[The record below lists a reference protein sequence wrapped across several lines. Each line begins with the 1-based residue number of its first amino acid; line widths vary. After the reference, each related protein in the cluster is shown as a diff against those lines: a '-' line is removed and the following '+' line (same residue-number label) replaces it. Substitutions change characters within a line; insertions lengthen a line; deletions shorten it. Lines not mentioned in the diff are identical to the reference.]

1 MSERPDDDVAGPEV
15 DPGAGSPTVDDPNQA
30 SFLGGAAGATG
41 AAPAA
46 EPAAGGAD
54 YRVFARKYRPMTF
67 DQLIGQDAMVRTLT
81 NAFATGRVAH
91 AFILTGVRGIGKT
104 TTARIIAKGLNC
116 NGPDGAGGPT
126 VSPCGVCRTCVDI
139 AQDRHVDVMEMDAA
153 SRTGVDDIRE
163 ILDGVRYRP
172 VAARYKVYI
181 IDEVHMLSRNAF
193 NALLKTLEEPPE
205 HAKFIFA
212 TTEVRKV
219 PLTVLSRCQRFDL
232 RRVGEA
238 ALAENLAWIAAAEGA
253 VPEPE
258 ALRMLVRAA
267 DGSVRDGQSL
277 LDQAIA
283 HGTGTIT
290 ADQVRAMLG
299 LADATQIYDL
309 LDVVMA
315 GEVGAALAQLS
326 ALYAAGA
333 EPLVVLQDLTELVHA
348 LTRRKIAPAADT
360 AAAVSEGEA
369 RRASEM
375 AERLSVPV
383 LTRAWQ
389 LLLKGLSEVQAA
401 PIALSAVEMVLVRL
415 AYASTLP
422 PPGELIKRLT
432 EAGEKADRPAAAAE
446 AAPAETAPVETAPVE
461 TAPVEAAPPRTA
473 LAVGGG
479 AAPPRPVGEP
489 APLEVPPQAT
499 AAPALRT
506 ETASAPDPKDFR
518 ALVAL
523 FGTRREAQ
531 LRNHLYTNVHLV
543 AFEPGRLEIRVTEAA
558 PRDLSGQVLR
568 RLRDWCGSHWTVSV
582 AEQPGAPTLAEQD
595 RAAVASRTTAAAQD
609 PVVQA
614 VLAAFPGARIE
625 QVRPLPVAAAPAADP
640 SDDDVDD
647 DDYPGDDR

>member
-1 MSERPDDDVAGPEV
+1 MSERPDDDVAGSEA
-15 DPGAGSPTVDDPNQA
+15 DPSAGSPTIDDPNQA
-30 SFLGGAAGATG
+30 SVLGGAADAPA

-46 EPAAGGAD
+46 VSDTGGAD

-126 VSPCGVCRTCVDI
+126 VSPCGVCRNCVDI

-193 NALLKTLEEPPE
+193 NALLKTLEEPPQ

-238 ALAENLAWIAAAEGA
+238 ALAENLAAIAAAEGA

-258 ALRMLVRAA
+258 ALRILVRAA

-315 GEVGAALAQLS
+315 GDVAAALAQLS

-348 LTRRKIAPAADT
+348 LTRRKIAPGADAT
-360 AAAVSEGEA
+360 AVSEVEA
-369 RRASEM
+369 KRASDM
-375 AERLSVPV
+375 AERLPVPV

-415 AYASTLP
+415 AYAGTLP

-432 EAGEKADRPAAAAE
+432 EAGEDAGRSA
-446 AAPAETAPVETAPVE
+446 
-461 TAPVEAAPPRTA
+461 APVEAAPPRPA

-479 AAPPRPVGEP
+479 AAVPRPVAEP
-489 APLEVPPQAT
+489 PPQEAPPPPAAAVPAD
-499 AAPALRT
+499 AAPADAAPAVRA
-506 ETASAPDPKDFR
+506 ETALAPDPEDFR

-523 FGTRREAQ
+523 FGARKEAQ
-531 LRNHLYTNVHLV
+531 LRSHLYANVHLV
-543 AFEPGRLEIRVTEAA
+543 AFEPGRLEFRVTEAA
-558 PRDLSGQVLR
+558 PRNLSGQVLR

-595 RAAVASRTTAAAQD
+595 RAAAASRATAAAQD

-640 SDDDVDD
+640 GDDDADDADD
-647 DDYPGDDR
+647 DDGNDYPGDDR

>member
-1 MSERPDDDVAGPEV
+1 MSERPDDDVAVPEV
-15 DPGAGSPTVDDPNQA
+15 DPGAGSPTIDDPNQA
-30 SFLGGAAGATG
+30 SFLGGDA
-41 AAPAA
+41 AAPAAA

-116 NGPDGAGGPT
+116 SGPDGAGGPT
-126 VSPCGVCRTCVDI
+126 VSPCGVCRNCVDI
-139 AQDRHVDVMEMDAA
+139 AHDRHVDVMEMDAA

-238 ALAENLAWIAAAEGA
+238 ALAENLAGIAAAEGA

-258 ALRMLVRAA
+258 ALRLLVRAA

-315 GEVGAALAQLS
+315 GDVGAALAQLS

-348 LTRRKIAPAADT
+348 LTRRKIAPAAD
-360 AAAVSEGEA
+360 AAEAISEVEA

-422 PPGELIKRLT
+422 PPGELIRRLT
-432 EAGEKADRPAAAAE
+432 DAGEAADRPAAAAE
-446 AAPAETAPVETAPVE
+446 TEPVETAPVE
-461 TAPVEAAPPRTA
+461 TAPPRPA

-479 AAPPRPVGEP
+479 AAPPRAVAEP
-489 APLEVPPQAT
+489 APLEVPPQA
-499 AAPALRT
+499 AAVPAVRAEAAL
-506 ETASAPDPKDFR
+506 APDPEDFR

-568 RLRDWCGSHWTVSV
+568 RLREWCGSHWTVSV
-582 AEQPGAPTLAEQD
+582 AERPGAPTLAEQD

-647 DDYPGDDR
+647 DDYLGDDR